1 MFKFVDLNQIFFKMS
16 KRKDRNG
23 VVYSTNPD
31 FFNEQETEQ
40 AIVPPSKQ
48 RLRVY
53 LDRSMRKGKTVTII
67 TGFAGNENQ
76 LKELEKE
83 LKVKCAC
90 GGSSAGNEILL
101 QGDLKLKAED
111 YLRSKGYKII

>member
-1 MFKFVDLNQIFFKMS
+1 MS

-40 AIVPPSKQ
+40 AIVPPSQQ

-67 TGFAGNENQ
+67 NGFAGNEKQ
-76 LKELEKE
+76 LKELSIKT
-83 LKVKCAC
+83 
-90 GGSSAGNEILL
+90 EI
-101 QGDLKLKAED
+101 Q
-111 YLRSKGYKII
+111 

>member
-1 MFKFVDLNQIFFKMS
+1 MN

-23 VVYSTNPD
+23 VVYSTDPD

-40 AIVPPSKQ
+40 AIVPPSQQ

-67 TGFAGNENQ
+67 NGFTGNEKQ

-90 GGSSAGNEILL
+90 GGSSGDNEILL
-101 QGDLKLKAED
+101 QGDLKNKAEE
-111 YLRSKGYKII
+111 YLRSKGYKIV